1 MGIINTQAV
10 ADGRKVRTG
19 KDGALYNGKGKLL
32 ATVEVFQAQM
42 GVTNQKYHPLG
53 TPLEQEILDSI
64 GTTLTFTEC
73 VVEDGEFITDLL
85 KMQSTGIQPNWK
97 LQGVVKGINGSE
109 ERLIY
114 PNCVPSGNIDLQ
126 NVSVGSLVKRQWSL
140 FVNGEVKQ
148 QVCKVVVREAVDMV
162 CDIS

>member
-73 VVEDGEFITDLL
+73 VVEDGEFITDH
-85 KMQSTGIQPNWK
+85 SFWTTSRRCRAFCGCAGP
-97 LQGVVKGINGSE
+97 G
-109 ERLIY
+109 
-114 PNCVPSGNIDLQ
+114 
-126 NVSVGSLVKRQWSL
+126 KRKCQH
-140 FVNGEVKQ
+140 K
-148 QVCKVVVREAVDMV
+148 CRYAR
-162 CDIS
+162 

>member
-42 GVTNQKYHPLG
+42 GVANQKYHPLG

-85 KMQSTGIQPNWK
+85 KMQNTGIQPNWK
-97 LQGVVKGINGSE
+97 LQGVVKGINGCIGRKHCKTSV
-109 ERLIY
+109 
-114 PNCVPSGNIDLQ
+114 VP
-126 NVSVGSLVKRQWSL
+126 
-140 FVNGEVKQ
+140 
-148 QVCKVVVREAVDMV
+148 VREWRSKTAGK
-162 CDIS
+162 IKGLRKIE

>member
-126 NVSVGSLVKRQWSL
+126 NVLVGSLVRRQWSL

-148 QVCKVVVREAVDMV
+148 QGKLKA
-162 CDIS
+162 

>member
-126 NVSVGSLVKRQWSL
+126 NVCSRKHCKTSVVP
-140 FVNGEVKQ
+140 
-148 QVCKVVVREAVDMV
+148 VREWRSKTAGK
-162 CDIS
+162 IKGLRKIE

>member
-42 GVTNQKYHPLG
+42 GVANQKYHPLG

-85 KMQSTGIQPNWK
+85 KMQNTGIQPK
-97 LQGVVKGINGSE
+97 EK
-109 ERLIY
+109 
-114 PNCVPSGNIDLQ
+114 
-126 NVSVGSLVKRQWSL
+126 
-140 FVNGEVKQ
+140 
-148 QVCKVVVREAVDMV
+148 EARNHRRRGRR
-162 CDIS
+162 

>member
-32 ATVEVFQAQM
+32 ATVEAFQAQM
-42 GVTNQKYHPLG
+42 GVANQKYHPLG

-85 KMQSTGIQPNWK
+85 KMQNTGIQPNWK

-114 PNCVPSGNIDLQ
+114 PDCVPSGNIDLQ
-126 NVSVGSLVKRQWSL
+126 NVSVGSIVKRQWSL
-140 FVNGEVKQ
+140 FVNGAVKQ
-148 QVCKVVVREAVDMV
+148 QGKLKA
-162 CDIS
+162 

>member
-32 ATVEVFQAQM
+32 ATVETFQAQM
-42 GVTNQKYHPLG
+42 AVANQKYHPLG
-53 TPLEQEILDSI
+53 TPLRTGNPGFYWHNFNLYRMC
-64 GTTLTFTEC
+64 GRRRRNLLA
-73 VVEDGEFITDLL
+73 DLL
-85 KMQSTGIQPNWK
+85 KMQNTGIQPNWK

-126 NVSVGSLVKRQWSL
+126 NVCGRKHCKTSVVP
-140 FVNGEVKQ
+140 
-148 QVCKVVVREAVDMV
+148 VREWRSKTAGK
-162 CDIS
+162 IKGLEKKLNRE

>member
-53 TPLEQEILDSI
+53 TPLE
-64 GTTLTFTEC
+64 
-73 VVEDGEFITDLL
+73 
-85 KMQSTGIQPNWK
+85 
-97 LQGVVKGINGSE
+97 
-109 ERLIY
+109 
-114 PNCVPSGNIDLQ
+114 
-126 NVSVGSLVKRQWSL
+126 
-140 FVNGEVKQ
+140 
-148 QVCKVVVREAVDMV
+148 
-162 CDIS
+162 

>member
-73 VVEDGEFITDLL
+73 PIYGRCNYS
-85 KMQSTGIQPNWK
+85 QQQ
-97 LQGVVKGINGSE
+97 QGTAPGMESQNCFFSGS
-109 ERLIY
+109 
-114 PNCVPSGNIDLQ
+114 
-126 NVSVGSLVKRQWSL
+126 
-140 FVNGEVKQ
+140 
-148 QVCKVVVREAVDMV
+148 
-162 CDIS
+162 